1 MVDQYNSVVEINVE
15 KESWKIMVKVVRL
28 WMIYYVSTN
37 KQTPNSKILLS
48 TEMVLVD
55 SKEGRVH
62 GSVKWTLIYKF
73 DKTLQEEKVLY
84 SIFWC
89 C

>member
-55 SKEGRVH
+55 SKVC
-62 GSVKWTLIYKF
+62 SFKKFTIYF
-73 DKTLQEEKVLY
+73 VCDIL
-84 SIFWC
+84 
-89 C
+89 